1 MIDDF
6 NNFYAIDLSGRLL
19 SATEFR
25 DALGRDGAELRL
37 IPVNAAARPGFR
49 HAEKALDYY
58 RRGLPEWYMWWGN
71 NVFAQDRAPVAHLLG
86 QVHQA
91 AAQLGGVV
99 IGVHPRIRILA
110 AAENRGQWEAMR
122 WLRLR
127 LFATGAVGALA
138 MLCLMGWLA
147 SRRTARER
155 RP

>member
-1 MIDDF
+1 M
-6 NNFYAIDLSGRLL
+6 
-19 SATEFR
+19 
-25 DALGRDGAELRL
+25 
-37 IPVNAAARPGFR
+37 
-49 HAEKALDYY
+49 
-58 RRGLPEWYMWWGN
+58 
-71 NVFAQDRAPVAHLLG
+71 LG